1 MGKHTAFLK
10 LSARQGSVSSLAALN
25 TKKMRVPKT
34 TRAEGKKSSKQK
46 QLDTMQPSD
55 ELAAV
60 FGICGKPSFTR
71 SKL

>member
-1 MGKHTAFLK
+1 MGKNTAFVK

-25 TKKMRVPKT
+25 TKAGAEVKRSKKT
-34 TRAEGKKSSKQK
+34 ARQK
-46 QLDTMQPSD
+46 QLDTMQPDD